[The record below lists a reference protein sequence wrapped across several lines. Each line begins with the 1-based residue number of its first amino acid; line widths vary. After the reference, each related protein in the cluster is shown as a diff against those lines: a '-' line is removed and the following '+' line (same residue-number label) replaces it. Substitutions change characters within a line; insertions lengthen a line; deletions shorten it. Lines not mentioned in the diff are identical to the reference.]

1 MVKSLYTT
9 NKANSY
15 YSFYQYNLILK
26 FLYAIETFAPEVIN
40 DLQLILDIYKKD
52 SKTLDLVIPEIHDFR
67 TTNRYEYPKLEDFWK
82 TFKKNI
88 SNINSKKVKQQD
100 IEKIKKFEYALETWR
115 DKYNLN
121 NENGFYEGLAL
132 IAIVITAKYMLNDSL
147 YYENGFFYEKK
158 TDELIYMLPM
168 AGRIDIPEIE
178 DAPVEIKEKRKD
190 KNYISLS
197 LFLDIDSDLIRNVK
211 KDKTKPYFI
220 FAFTPFCPYNPY
232 KLHFGNHE
240 DNLDYENAEE
250 FEMLLFNDYAK
261 ASILNYADKDYC
273 ALNLDK
279 KYIKNKELK
288 KNISKFSKLSIADV
302 EALPWDEKFELMP
315 WHETSNL
322 YWDPTLETW
331 EDFNKKIDALFNR
344 YKELYKKR
352 TEEFLRQNNFVKGK
366 EKRKDEHFKWL
377 VLYQVKY
384 NEPEQITQMI
394 TNEDPKGNI
403 VIGLDAVKDALKN
416 TAEIVGLNPRG
427 KLLKNVRIR

>member
-9 NKANSY
+9 NKTNSH
-15 YSFYQYNLILK
+15 YSFYRYNLILK
-26 FLYAIETFAPEVIN
+26 FLYAIEIFAPEVIN
-40 DLQLILDIYKKD
+40 DLQLILEIYKKD
-52 SKTLDLVIPEIHDFR
+52 SETLDLVIPKINDFR
-67 TTNRYEYPKLEDFWK
+67 VTTNKYEYPKLEDFWK

-88 SNINSKKVKQQD
+88 SNINSKKVKQHD
-100 IEKIKKFEYALETWR
+100 IEKIKNFESALEAWR

-132 IAIVITAKYMLNDSL
+132 IAIVITAKYMLDDSL

-158 TDELIYMLPM
+158 TDELIYYLPM
-168 AGRIDIPEIE
+168 AGRIDIPKIE

-240 DNLDYENAEE
+240 DDLDYENAEE
-250 FEMLLFNDYAK
+250 FEDLLFSDYVKSCILDPANRND
-261 ASILNYADKDYC
+261 C
-273 ALNLDK
+273 VLNLNR

-288 KNISKFSKLSIADV
+288 KYISKFSKLSITDI
-302 EALPWDEKFELMP
+302 ETLSMDDELELTPWYE
-315 WHETSNL
+315 HSIL

-331 EDFNKKIDALFNR
+331 EDFNKRIDALFNR
-344 YKELYKKR
+344 YKELYKKKNR
-352 TEEFLRQNNFVKGK
+352 RI
-366 EKRKDEHFKWL
+366 FKT
-377 VLYQVKY
+377 K
-384 NEPEQITQMI
+384 
-394 TNEDPKGNI
+394 
-403 VIGLDAVKDALKN
+403 
-416 TAEIVGLNPRG
+416 
-427 KLLKNVRIR
+427 